1 MQATVNKDD
10 SIFNSNAK
18 ASTQRGVNVFISKLV
33 APLIQM
39 TDFSPKLIGIKKK
52 IERREARRE
61 QKAEAA
67 ARLEMSIE
75 KELLERLKKGVY
87 GTDGIVNESQEAFS
101 KALNELQE
109 EEDEQEMELEEEEE
123 QDFDEKVS
131 D

>member
-1 MQATVNKDD
+1 
-10 SIFNSNAK
+10 
-18 ASTQRGVNVFISKLV
+18 
-33 APLIQM
+33 M